1 LTNLAQTPDGPG
13 AAGATLRRGLL
24 FGLGLVALVAL
35 VHPDALFRGM
45 VYGSADAANQDAFT
59 VVGDAARR
67 AGDYPEWNPYL
78 FAGMP
83 PFGPQAYTWG
93 VYPPALLMNL
103 LQDSLGF
110 PPLSWMLLHLVF
122 GGAGMVWLLGRWGLP
137 ASARLLGATA
147 WLLFP
152 RVVAWGVHGHGSK
165 LVAAMYLPWLLGLAW
180 EALDGRG
187 RRVAG
192 WAALLLGL
200 QTLRGHPQ
208 ITYYTLLAL
217 AVLLITAWGRWL
229 RRRDP
234 AARPVG
240 ATGWGAAAVVAGLL
254 MAAVSLL
261 PARDYAAWSVRG
273 SAEGGGASYEFATGW
288 SLSPRE
294 LSTFVLPSASGFG
307 QATYQGAM
315 PFTDYPN
322 TFGAVTLLLALAAW
336 WDRRRR
342 AVTAGLLALFL
353 LAVLVSFGKHL
364 PVLYGPFY
372 TLLPYFNK
380 FRVPSM
386 ILVLAAA
393 AVAVA
398 AALGAARLI
407 AADGPPPARLKRLG
421 LAVSGAGAAAL
432 LAALGPGEGLHASH
446 LQGLAAAA
454 GRPAPPP
461 VLLAEAW
468 SLLRADLLRLALV
481 LAVAGVGLVAASRSP
496 AWRGR
501 GLGWLLVVLT
511 AVELLG
517 VAGRITHPEDSLKR
531 VARDAAGR
539 GVLAA
544 APELV
549 RPYVP
554 ADASPPPEQV
564 ALADLLGH
572 ERVWPL
578 GRDAS
583 TNDGMT
589 AGVRSL
595 GGYHPA
601 KLAAYET
608 IRARLFDGRAPAGGL
623 ASWLA
628 GARVSTDQ
636 PFGPEARGI
645 LADLGAELAPSPDV
659 LGNLTVY
666 RNRSALPRARLV
678 HAWRPQGEESLE
690 QFLDA
695 VQGGRL
701 DPGAVVTLDAA
712 PEPAPAAPQ
721 APATAEAAFTVDAMD
736 EVVLTAGASTPAVLV
751 LADMA
756 YPGWEVTVD
765 GEPATLLRADHVLRA
780 VALPAGRHEV
790 RFTFRDPSLR
800 RSLLVTAAGALAVAV
815 LLVLG
820 RLGTSPPRRDA

>member
-1 LTNLAQTPDGPG
+1 MTNHAHSPGAPG
-13 AAGATLRRGLL
+13 AAGATLRRALL

-35 VHPDALFRGM
+35 VHPDALFQGRI
-45 VYGSADAANQDAFT
+45 YGSVDAANYDAFT
-59 VVGDAARR
+59 LVGDAARH

-83 PFGPQAYTWG
+83 TFGSLAYRWG
-93 VYPPALLMNL
+93 VYPPTIPLNW
-103 LQDSLGF
+103 LQDTLHF
-110 PPLSWMLLHLVF
+110 PPLTWMLLHLVF

-137 ASARLLGATA
+137 ASARLLGAAA

-200 QTLRGHPQ
+200 QVLRGHVQ

-217 AVLLITAWGRWL
+217 AVLLIAAWVRRLARRGAAPDPAGATAWG
-229 RRRDP
+229 
-234 AARPVG
+234 V
-240 ATGWGAAAVVAGLL
+240 AAVVAGMLL
-254 MAAVSLL
+254 GAVCLV
-261 PARDYAAWSVRG
+261 PVHDYAAWSVRG
-273 SAEGGGASYEFATGW
+273 AAEGGGADYEYAAGW

-294 LSTFVLPSASGFG
+294 LGTFALPSSSGFG
-307 QATYQGAM
+307 LATYQGAM

-322 TFGAVTLLLALAAW
+322 TFGALTLLLAAAAW

-342 AVTAGLLALFL
+342 AAVAALAALFL

-364 PVLYGPFY
+364 PVLFGPFY
-372 TLLPYFNK
+372 AALPYFNK

-393 AVAVA
+393 AAAIA
-398 AALGAARLI
+398 AALGAARLT
-407 AADGPPPARLKRLG
+407 AADGPPPTRLRTVG
-421 LAVSGAGAAAL
+421 MAAL
-432 LAALGPGEGLHASH
+432 AGGALALI
-446 LQGLAAAA
+446 AAA
-454 GRPAPPP
+454 GPGRGLLETHLQSLAASAGRPVPPP

-468 SLLRADLLRLALV
+468 GLLRADLVRLGLV
-481 LAVAGVGLVAASRSP
+481 LLAAGAGSLAAVRSE
-496 AWRGR
+496 AWRVR
-501 GLGWLLVVLT
+501 GLGWLLCALLV
-511 AVELLG
+511 VELLG
-517 VAGRITHPEDSLKR
+517 VAGRITHPERSLKR
-531 VARDAAGR
+531 VARDASGR
-539 GVLAA
+539 GVLVEAPAMVRERSATGAA
-544 APELV
+544 A
-549 RPYVP
+549 
-554 ADASPPPEQV
+554 ASE
-564 ALADLLGH
+564 AHKTLAARLDH

-583 TNDGMT
+583 TNDGMI

-608 IRARLFDGRAPAGGL
+608 IRTRLFDSRAPAGRL
-623 ASWLA
+623 ASWLG
-628 GARVSTDQ
+628 GALVSSDQ
-636 PFGPEARGI
+636 AFGPESLQA
-645 LADLGAELAPSPDV
+645 LAGLGAELDGPPDV
-659 LGNLTVY
+659 LGNLAVY

-678 HAWRPQGEESLE
+678 HGWRPQGEETLE

-695 VQGGRL
+695 VQNGRL
-701 DPGAVVTLDAA
+701 DPGAVATLDAA
-712 PEPAPAAPQ
+712 PLPAPVAADAPPPPVAWVDDGLDEVTLIAAPAAP
-721 APATAEAAFTVDAMD
+721 A
-736 EVVLTAGASTPAVLV
+736 LLV

-756 YPGWEVTVD
+756 HPGWEVAVD
-765 GEPATLLRADHVLRA
+765 GEPAPLLRADHVLRA

-790 RFTFRDPSLR
+790 RFVYHDTSLR
-800 RSLLVTAAGALAVAV
+800 RSLLLTALGALGVAA
-815 LLVLG
+815 LFILG
-820 RLGTSPPRRDA
+820 RLRAWPTRRAS